1 MINVNK
7 DNFKSEVLDFNGK
20 VLIDFWAPWCG
31 PCQMLGPIME
41 EISNELSSEVKV
53 VKVNVDEELDLSV
66 KYNVSAI
73 PTVLL
78 FNKGELVDTFIG
90 FKQKEDYVKAIN
102 KAQ

>member
-31 PCQMLGPIME
+31 PCQMLGPVME

-78 FNKGELVDTFIG
+78 FNKGELIDTFIG

-102 KAQ
+102 KA

>member
-20 VLIDFWAPWCG
+20 VLVDFWAPWCG

-53 VKVNVDEELDLSV
+53 VKVNVDEELDLSI

-78 FNKGELVDTFIG
+78 FSKGELIDTFIG
-90 FKQKEDYVKAIN
+90 FKQKEDYIKAIN
-102 KAQ
+102 KA

>member
-53 VKVNVDEELDLSV
+53 VKVNVDEELDLSI

-78 FNKGELVDTFIG
+78 FSKGELIDTFIG
-90 FKQKEDYVKAIN
+90 FKQKEDYIKAIN
-102 KAQ
+102 KA

>member
-1 MINVNK
+1 MININK
-7 DNFKSEVLDFNGK
+7 DNFKSEVLDFDGK

-31 PCQMLGPIME
+31 PCQMLGPVME
-41 EISNELSSEVKV
+41 EISNELSSVVKV

-78 FNKGELVDTFIG
+78 FNKGELIDTFIG
-90 FKQKEDYVKAIN
+90 FKQKEDYIKAIN
-102 KAQ
+102 KA

>member
-41 EISNELSSEVKV
+41 EISTELSSEVKV

-78 FNKGELVDTFIG
+78 FNKGELTDTFIG
-90 FKQKEDYVKAIN
+90 FKQKEDYIKAIN
-102 KAQ
+102 KA

>member
-20 VLIDFWAPWCG
+20 VLVDFWAPWCG

-78 FNKGELVDTFIG
+78 FSKGELIDTFIG
-90 FKQKEDYVKAIN
+90 FKQKEDYIKAIN
-102 KAQ
+102 KA